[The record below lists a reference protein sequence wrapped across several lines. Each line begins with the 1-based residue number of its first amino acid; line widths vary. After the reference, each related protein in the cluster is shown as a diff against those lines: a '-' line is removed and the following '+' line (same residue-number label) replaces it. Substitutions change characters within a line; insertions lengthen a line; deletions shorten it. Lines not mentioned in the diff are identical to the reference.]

1 MASTPQPPRHWV
13 IGDVH
18 GCATALQDLITRLPL
33 SDRLIFCGDLINRGP
48 QIERTLILAWDLV
61 VEGRAV
67 WLRGNHEQSLLK
79 ALSRQ
84 RGTSTSDPAL
94 AGSDTY
100 RQLGSRQCR
109 LWRERL
115 EGLPLAYWGKGW
127 VATHAGFD
135 PSTWL
140 PHLSI
145 RQPFWSKY
153 DGRFG
158 DVIIG
163 HTPVARVERSANGIV
178 KIDTGACYGG
188 RLSAYCPETA
198 ELISVPGLRSIQS
211 QLPALGRRRSG
222 KAVAGSC

>member
-1 MASTPQPPRHWV
+1 MASTPQSPRHWV

-33 SDRLIFCGDLINRGP
+33 GDRVIFCGDLINRGP

-211 QLPALGRRRSG
+211 QLPALGREGSG

>member
-1 MASTPQPPRHWV
+1 MASQPQSLHHWV

-18 GCATALQDLITRLPL
+18 GCAPALQDLISRLPL
-33 SDRLIFCGDLINRGP
+33 SGRLIFCGDLINRGP
-48 QIERTLILAWDLV
+48 QIERTMLLAWDLV
-61 VEGRAV
+61 EQGRAV

-79 ALSRQ
+79 ALRRQ
-84 RGTSTSDPAL
+84 RGTSDPAL

-115 EGLPLAYWGKGW
+115 ESLPLAYWGKGW

-135 PSTWL
+135 PSSWL
-140 PHLSI
+140 PDLSI
-145 RQPFWSKY
+145 RHPFWSRY
-153 DGRFG
+153 DGRFR
-158 DVIIG
+158 DVIVG

-188 RLSAYCPETA
+188 RLSAYCPETGD
-198 ELISVPGLRSIQS
+198 LISVPGLRSIEA
-211 QLPALGRRRSG
+211 QLPAAGQRRSSR
-222 KAVAGSC
+222 AVAGSR

>member
-1 MASTPQPPRHWV
+1 V

-33 SDRLIFCGDLINRGP
+33 GDRVIFCGDLINRGP

-79 ALSRQ
+79 ALSRR

-115 EGLPLAYWGKGW
+115 EGLPLAYWGEGW

>member
-61 VEGRAV
+61 GQGRAV

-79 ALSRQ
+79 ALSRR

-94 AGSDTY
+94 EGSDTY

-115 EGLPLAYWGKGW
+115 EGLPLAYWGEDW

-145 RQPFWSKY
+145 RQPFWSQY

-198 ELISVPGLRSIQS
+198 ELISVPGLRSIHS
-211 QLPALGRRRSG
+211 QLPALSRRRSG

>member
-1 MASTPQPPRHWV
+1 MASTPQSPRHWV

-48 QIERTLILAWDLV
+48 QIERTLILAWELV
-61 VEGRAV
+61 GQGRAV

-84 RGTSTSDPAL
+84 RGSSDPAL

-109 LWRERL
+109 IWRERL
-115 EGLPLAYWGKGW
+115 ESLPLAYWGKGW

-145 RQPFWSKY
+145 RQPFWSQY

-211 QLPALGRRRSG
+211 QLPALGRRRSC

>member
-1 MASTPQPPRHWV
+1 V

-61 VEGRAV
+61 GQGRAV

-79 ALSRQ
+79 ALSRR

-115 EGLPLAYWGKGW
+115 EGLPLAYWGEDW

-145 RQPFWSKY
+145 RQPFWSQY

-198 ELISVPGLRSIQS
+198 ELISVPGLRSIHS
-211 QLPALGRRRSG
+211 QLPALSRRRSG